1 MLSLFPPQILQPSS
15 KDPKIS
21 SSIAADHL
29 DSPFTI
35 PLIVYSV
42 CANKKPYRVVNTQ
55 TFVATLINLY
65 FNQKS

>member
-1 MLSLFPPQILQPSS
+1 MIMGHPKELYICLFTLDTMLSLFPPQILQPSS

-42 CANKKPYRVVNTQ
+42 LTRNHIV
-55 TFVATLINLY
+55 
-65 FNQKS
+65 